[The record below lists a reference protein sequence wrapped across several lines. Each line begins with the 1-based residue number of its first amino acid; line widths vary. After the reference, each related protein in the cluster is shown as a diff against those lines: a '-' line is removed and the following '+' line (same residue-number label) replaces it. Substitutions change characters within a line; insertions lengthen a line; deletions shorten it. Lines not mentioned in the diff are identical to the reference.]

1 MCGRMDLYFSAGLSS
16 LLVGSGSE
24 VTRADLRLSL
34 PTSPQT
40 QRSFLVLHVR
50 DKGFLMSL
58 TFTSDFL
65 SSGFAA
71 ASMII
76 PDFTVLVP

>member
-1 MCGRMDLYFSAGLSS
+1 
-16 LLVGSGSE
+16 
-24 VTRADLRLSL
+24 
-34 PTSPQT
+34 
-40 QRSFLVLHVR
+40 
-50 DKGFLMSL
+50 MSL